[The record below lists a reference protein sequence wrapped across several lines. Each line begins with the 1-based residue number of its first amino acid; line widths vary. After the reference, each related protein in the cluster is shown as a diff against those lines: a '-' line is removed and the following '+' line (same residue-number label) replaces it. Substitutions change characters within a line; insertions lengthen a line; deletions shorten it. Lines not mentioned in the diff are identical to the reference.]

1 MFKFNVLSV
10 YFRENHLFFTPL
22 GCVVW
27 NRPVQLIYILR
38 RFKWPMGFGQ
48 VTAHFILHEGPASVT
63 RELLLAIGVWADELH
78 NEIWVYNQGW
88 LKNAGLWQEIQKA
101 RWEDVIL
108 ESDFKA
114 AIQKD
119 VLGFFS
125 SKDTY
130 KSLGLPWKVISHLH
144 GPLHHT
150 YPIVPTKARTYFVR
164 PTWYESHTTMRYPP
178 DTM

>member
-1 MFKFNVLSV
+1 ML
-10 YFRENHLFFTPL
+10 Y
-22 GCVVW
+22 C
-27 NRPVQLIYILR
+27 
-38 RFKWPMGFGQ
+38 FKWPSGFGQ
-48 VTAHFILHEGPASVT
+48 TTEQFILHEGPASVS
-63 RELLLAIGVWADELH
+63 RELLLAIGIWADQLH

-88 LKNAGLWQEIQKA
+88 SKNSGLWQEIWKA

-108 ESDFKA
+108 ESAFKT

-130 KSLGLPWKVISHLH
+130 KSLTLPWKVTSYFR

-150 YPIVPTKARTYFVR
+150 YPIALF
-164 PTWYESHTTMRYPP
+164 
-178 DTM
+178 